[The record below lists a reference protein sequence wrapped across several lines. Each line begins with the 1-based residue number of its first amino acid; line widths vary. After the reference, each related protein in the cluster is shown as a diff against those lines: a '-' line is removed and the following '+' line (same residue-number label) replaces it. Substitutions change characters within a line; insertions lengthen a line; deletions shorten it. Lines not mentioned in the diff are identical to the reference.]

1 MPCCIKH
8 ASQGP
13 SGTLVPRFDMCKST
27 ISLEL
32 YIHQMWQGH
41 TFSPRNKATKRAVG
55 VEAEEGVNKTCKREV
70 GNTGGLH
77 KIIGLGTICQL
88 WCYII

>member
-1 MPCCIKH
+1 
-8 ASQGP
+8 
-13 SGTLVPRFDMCKST
+13 
-27 ISLEL
+27 
-32 YIHQMWQGH
+32 MWQGH

-55 VEAEEGVNKTCKREV
+55 VEAGEGVNKTCKREV
-70 GNTGGLH
+70 GSTGGLH